1 LGEFDPVIE
10 KNISALIPQQFPDF
24 YREEGPTFVEFVKT
38 YYKWLES
45 SNNSLF
51 HSRRIF
57 DYKDIDNTTDDFLL
71 FFKEKYLTQI
81 QLTSETN
88 TTQLLKHSLDLYRSK
103 GTERGLDLLFRAV
116 FGVPTSVYYPGS
128 DIFRLSDGKWVV
140 PQYLEVS
147 LSEHNVLLVN
157 KQIEGLDSGATAFVQ
172 NVIRRTVKGKLI
184 DILYISAIN
193 GVFKTGEHVKHS
205 VLTVP
210 QYPVIIGSFTDI
222 IVSSS
227 GTGAGFSV
235 GDIVT
240 IISDFGEQATARV
253 VSISD
258 TTGLVSLDLLFGG
271 YGYTANA
278 EVLISEKVLTVDTL
292 SIHSNTEYFGIFETV
307 TQPLAN
313 INYLLATGAFV
324 VGENVFTYFG
334 GGAEDGAG
342 KILAITTINS
352 TAGELMITVF
362 SGNMEN
368 LNFFNTA
375 NVITAEQDVTN
386 GYFDY
391 TATANVIGWNSDAVL
406 DLEDV
411 TGAFVTSE
419 EIVQVTA
426 VNNFV
431 TNGVSTFIRNVIGS
445 NLTITLANTNWQF
458 TFQTGLRVLGLTS
471 GASGNVQNIA
481 VDVGVVSVTNSFV
494 NTVGAYFFGNDT
506 NANGEITVI
515 GQGTGAALA
524 LDTFIYTETVSL
536 GNDFISGHVT
546 TALNEDPWATPIS
559 FPANSSA
566 NLECIIDDCLG
577 YENVAIGQIASLT
590 GLNKGTGYTK
600 GPVIRIHEP
609 WTYPF
614 DERGGSVIEFENA
627 TGDFAIGEEITQSAS
642 SGRGE
647 VVSVNTTHMF
657 VDRLRLLDA
666 DDFVNTTNSTTLI
679 VGTDSAVQANVL
691 SVIDDPTRRY
701 IGLNALIDNEVQTQS
716 GAITDLD
723 VIDSGFGYVNGEI
736 ISFAASDTIQG
747 EEGSGTIS
755 LQTHGEG
762 AGFYKKKG
770 GFLSDQKRLFD
781 GDFYQEYSYQI
792 KSSLTLDFYIDML
805 KQVIHVA
812 GTKPFGKLLH
822 KAFANTPLNANTA
835 AVGTFTPTDF
845 WLMENGVDFVL
856 QEGGTDII
864 YLERY
869 T

>member
-1 LGEFDPVIE
+1 MGEFDPVIE
-10 KNISALIPQQFPDF
+10 KTISALIPQQFPDF
-24 YREEGPTFVEFVKT
+24 YREEGATFVEFVKT

-45 SNNSLF
+45 ANNSLF

-57 DYKDIDNTTDDFLL
+57 DYKDIDNTTDDFLV

-81 QLTSETN
+81 QLTSTTN

-128 DIFRLSDGKWVV
+128 DIFRLSDGKWLV

-147 LSEHNVLLVN
+147 LSEHNVKLVN
-157 KQIEGLDSGATAFVQ
+157 KQIDGVNSEATAFVQ
-172 NVIRRTVKGKLI
+172 NVVRRTVKGKLI
-184 DILYISAIN
+184 DILYISTIK
-193 GVFKTGEHVKHS
+193 GVFETGEHISHS
-205 VLTVP
+205 SLTVD
-210 QYPVIIGSFTDI
+210 QYPAIVGSFTDI
-222 IVSSS
+222 IISSS

-240 IISDFGEQATARV
+240 IISDFGEQAKARV

-258 TTGLVSLDLLFGG
+258 TTGLVTLDLLYGG
-271 YGYTANA
+271 YGYTVNA

-292 SIHSNTEYFGIFETV
+292 SVHSNTEYFALFETV
-307 TQPLAN
+307 IQPLAN
-313 INYLLATGAFV
+313 INYLAGTGAFA
-324 VGENVFTYFG
+324 VGEDVFTYFANG
-334 GGAEDGAG
+334 DPDGTG

-391 TATANVIGWNSDAVL
+391 TAEANVIGWNSDVAL

-419 EIVQVTA
+419 QVVQVTA
-426 VNNFV
+426 ANTEV
-431 TNGVSTFIRNVIGS
+431 TNGVSVAISSILGS
-445 NLTITLANTNWQF
+445 NLTLSLANTNWEY
-458 TFQTGLRVLGLTS
+458 TFQIGLRVLGLTS
-471 GASGNVQNIA
+471 GASGNVQNISI
-481 VDVGVVSVTNSFV
+481 DLGVVSIANAFV
-494 NTVGAYFFGNDT
+494 NTAGAYFFGNVT
-506 NANGEITVI
+506 SANGEITSI
-515 GQGTGAALA
+515 SEGTGAALA
-524 LDTFIYTETVSL
+524 FDTFIYTETVSL
-536 GNDFISGHVT
+536 GNDFISGHLT
-546 TALNEDPWATPIS
+546 TALNEDPWATPIA

-566 NLECIIDDCLG
+566 NLECVIDDCLG
-577 YENVAIGQIASLT
+577 YENVEIGQIASLT

-600 GPVIRIHEP
+600 DPVIRIHEP

-614 DERGGSVIEFENA
+614 SERGGSIIEFENA
-627 TGDFAIGEEITQSAS
+627 TGNFVIGEEVTQSAS

-647 VVSVNTTHMF
+647 IVSTNTTHMV
-657 VDRLRLLDA
+657 VDRLRLLDE
-666 DDFVNTTNSTTLI
+666 DDFVNTTSPGTLI
-679 VGTDSAVQANVL
+679 VGLDTSVQANVL
-691 SVIDDPTRRY
+691 NVLDDQTRRY
-701 IGLNALIDNEVQTQS
+701 IGLNALIDSEVQTQS
-716 GAITDLD
+716 GAITDLAI
-723 VIDSGFGYVNGEI
+723 VDSGFGYVDGEE
-736 ISFAASDTIQG
+736 ISFSTSSTIEG
-747 EEGSGTIS
+747 EVGVGSVS

-762 AGFYKKKG
+762 AGFYKQKG

-805 KQVIHVA
+805 RQVIHVA
-812 GTKPFGKLLH
+812 GTKPFGKFVH
-822 KAFANTPLNANTA
+822 KALANTPLSANTA
-835 AVGTFTPTDF
+835 PVGTFTPVDF

-869 T
+869 L